1 MKYISRF
8 VIVLCALVLCLPLLV
23 SAHAGIEKQA
33 GNVTVYLKQFPLS
46 PLVGEEVKFYFGFN
60 DWTKHTQL
68 GNMIVNVRVIDTFTG
83 DESRDTTIFEKKFTT
98 DANGDF
104 DFPYV
109 FTKEN
114 YFDVE
119 VSMVDPST
127 DAPVVTG
134 MLVQVRDAGT
144 ATSTQSVSETSRPV
158 SSLLYVAVGLIIGGL
173 AVRRFRF

>member
-1 MKYISRF
+1 MVRGLC
-8 VIVLCALVLCLPLLV
+8 VLTLCLPLFV

-33 GNVTVYLKQFPLS
+33 GNVAVYLKQFPLA

-60 DWTKHTQL
+60 DRTNHKQL
-68 GNMIVNVRVIDTFTG
+68 ANMAVNVRVIDTFTG
-83 DESRDTTIFEKKFTT
+83 DESRDVVISEKNFTT

-104 DFPYV
+104 DFTHT

-119 VSMVDPST
+119 VSMIDPST
-127 DAPVVTG
+127 DAPVETG
-134 MLVQVRDAGT
+134 VLVQVRGAGT
-144 ATSTQSVSETSRPV
+144 ATGTQNASQGSQPL